1 MALSLPSNI
10 SKRTILVLLIL
21 FIGFIALGIYGWSRS
36 FKDIGASGTYQESVM
51 RTVQMITSKRPLI
64 VSEIYPRHW
73 TVLISFFGIK
83 AVLLYTVLYSAFF
96 LLRRKLAVW
105 IWNLKKVNGHTVI
118 IGINEESKSLIEQ
131 FLTKD
136 LKIVV
141 IEENK
146 ENPDVKSLEDQGVLV
161 VLGNP
166 VEDAVLKKSRLINA
180 DKVLVLTDDQSKNIN
195 FAESISKFTSGSNES
210 NEIDVLV
217 RVKSEK
223 LRGVLEKRWKV
234 IESKKCIFRIIN
246 FQSTALREII
256 SEITIDLCGD
266 EKFKEQGPRFL
277 IIADSSLKDDLLK
290 QAIQFVQISGES
302 VPSFTITT
310 KDPEDEGYF
319 RSKYPDIDLVAKVE
333 FIDSPKNRVA
343 DAQMFA
349 DQSFDVLIVSL
360 ENELETIGL
369 TYEMLDSS
377 SINIGKGYA
386 LLRES
391 QKIDMNHHERLK
403 IMSLSEYGKKS
414 PEFGD
419 FDMEKEAEDNHNAYL
434 AGLSEEKRLGAK
446 TWEQLEYAVKEANRL
461 AVLHRK
467 VKLKLKE
474 TRGGQSV
481 EELIASLACSEHQ
494 RWKAEKIL
502 SGWRSG
508 TKRDNERKIHDNIC
522 PYSKLTDEIKGY
534 DVTQVKEALGLN

>member
-180 DKVLVLTDDQSKNIN
+180 DNVLVLTDDQSKNIN
-195 FAESISKFTSGSNES
+195 FAESISKFTFGSNES

-391 QKIDMNHHERLK
+391 QKIDMNHHERLR
-403 IMSLSEYGKKS
+403 IMSLAEYGKKS

-446 TWEQLEYAVKEANRL
+446 TWEQLEYAAKEANRL

-474 TRGGQSV
+474 TRGDQSV

-522 PYSKLTDEIKGY
+522 SYSELTDEIKGY
-534 DVTQVKEALGLN
+534 DVTQVKEALGLD

>member
-1 MALSLPSNI
+1 MAISLPSNI

-36 FKDIGASGTYQESVM
+36 FKDIGASGAYQESVM

-83 AVLLYTVLYSAFF
+83 AVLLYTVFYSVFF
-96 LLRRKLAVW
+96 LLRRQLAVW

-146 ENPDVKSLEDQGVLV
+146 ENPDIKNLEDQGVLV

-166 VEDAVLKKSRLINA
+166 EEDAVLKKSRLINA
-180 DKVLVLTDDQSKNIN
+180 DKVLVVTDDQSNNIN
-195 FAESISKFTSGSNES
+195 FAESISKFTFGSNES

-277 IIADSSLKDDLLK
+277 IIADSSLNDDLLK

-310 KDPEDEGYF
+310 KDPEDRGYF

-360 ENELETIGL
+360 ENELDTIGL

-377 SINIGKGYA
+377 SINIVKGYA

-391 QKIDMNHHERLK
+391 QKIDMNHHERLR

-446 TWEQLEYAVKEANRL
+446 TWEQLEYAAKEANRL

-474 TRGGQSV
+474 TRGDQSV
-481 EELIASLACSEHQ
+481 EELISSLACSEHQ

-508 TKRDNERKIHDNIC
+508 TKRDDERKVHDNIC
-522 PYSKLTDEIKGY
+522 SYSELTDEIKGY
-534 DVTQVKEALGLN
+534 DVTQVKEALGLD